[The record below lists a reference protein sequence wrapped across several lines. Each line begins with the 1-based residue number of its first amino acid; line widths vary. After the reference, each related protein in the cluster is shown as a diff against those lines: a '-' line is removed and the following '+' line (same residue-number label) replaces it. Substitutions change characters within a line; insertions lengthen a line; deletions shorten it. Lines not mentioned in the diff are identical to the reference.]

1 MQPLLEEAH
10 PMPNTDFR
18 LPIDEICLLDDEP
31 ALFDAGLDPYALQ
44 IAADQIIIS
53 LIINP

>member
-1 MQPLLEEAH
+1 
-10 PMPNTDFR
+10 MPNNNPR
-18 LPIDEICLLDDEP
+18 LPIEDICLLDDEP

-53 LIINP
+53 LIVNP